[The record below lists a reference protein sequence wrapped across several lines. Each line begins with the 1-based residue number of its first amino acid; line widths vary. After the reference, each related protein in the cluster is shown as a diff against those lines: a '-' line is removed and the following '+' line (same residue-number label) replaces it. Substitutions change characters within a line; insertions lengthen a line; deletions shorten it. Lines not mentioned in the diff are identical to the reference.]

1 VTSDGDRL
9 LSKVPQVTLVFWLV
23 KICATTVGET
33 GGDAMSMS
41 LRLGYAVSTLIFLA
55 FFVVALSAQL
65 TVRRYHGWIYWLVVV
80 ATTTVGTTTSDFL
93 DRTAGLGYAKSTA
106 IELAAVIGMLITW
119 RFATGRIAVDH
130 ITDRRD
136 ETFYWVTILISN
148 TLGTAL
154 GDFTADDELGGL
166 GLGFETGALIFVGLL
181 ALVAAARFLTRIAP
195 AVLFWAAYVLTRP
208 LGATLGDTLTKPLAE
223 GGLDLDR
230 FVATAAIAGA
240 MVLILVVSHWPT
252 LKRRPPS
259 SSPPSAT
266 G

>member
-1 VTSDGDRL
+1 MARSDGDRL
-9 LSKVPQVTLVFWLV
+9 LSKVPHVTLVFWLV

-41 LRLGYAVSTLIFLA
+41 LKLGYAVSTLIFLV
-55 FFVVALSAQL
+55 FFVVALAAQL
-65 TVRRYHGWIYWLVVV
+65 TAKRYHAWIYWLVVV

-93 DRTAGLGYAKSTA
+93 DRTAGLGYMKSTA
-106 IELAAVIGMLITW
+106 IELAAVIGMLIIW
-119 RFATGRIAVDH
+119 RFATGKIAVDH
-130 ITDRRD
+130 ITDRRN

-166 GLGFETGALIFVGLL
+166 GLGFEAGALIFVGLL
-181 ALVAAARFLTRIAP
+181 ALVVAARFFTRIAP

-208 LGATLGDTLTKPLAE
+208 LGATLGDTITKPLAQ
-223 GGLDLDR
+223 GGFNLDR
-230 FVATAAIAGA
+230 FVATAAIAAA
-240 MVLILVVSHWPT
+240 MLLILVVSHWLT
-252 LKRRPPS
+252 LRRRS
-259 SSPPSAT
+259 RSSPPSET

>member
-1 VTSDGDRL
+1 MADTVDERW

-41 LRLGYAVSTLIFLA
+41 LKLGYAVSTLIFLG
-55 FFVVALSAQL
+55 FFVVALAAQL
-65 TVRRYHGWIYWLVVV
+65 MAKRYHAWIYWLVVV

-106 IELAAVIGMLITW
+106 VELAAVIGMLIIW
-119 RFATGRIAVDH
+119 RVATGKIAVDH
-130 ITDRRD
+130 ITDRRN

-181 ALVAAARFLTRIAP
+181 ALVVAARFLTKIP
-195 AVLFWAAYVLTRP
+195 AAILFWAAYVLTRP
-208 LGATLGDTLTKPLAE
+208 LGATLGDTITKPIAQ
-223 GGLDLDR
+223 GGLNLDR
-230 FVATAAIAGA
+230 FVATAAIAAA
-240 MVLILVVSHWPT
+240 MVAILVVSHWLA
-252 LKRRPPS
+252 LKRPPS
-259 SSPPSAT
+259 PSPPSAT

>member
-1 VTSDGDRL
+1 MTLNDGKAL

-41 LRLGYAVSTLIFLA
+41 LKLGYAVSTLIFLS
-55 FFVVALSAQL
+55 FFVVALAAQL
-65 TVRRYHGWIYWLVVV
+65 TAKRYHAWIYWLVVV

-93 DRTAGLGYAKSTA
+93 DRTAGLGYVKSTA
-106 IELAAVIGMLITW
+106 VELAAVIGMLIIW

-130 ITDRRD
+130 IVDRKN
-136 ETFYWVTILISN
+136 EAFYWVTILISN

-166 GLGFETGALIFVGLL
+166 GLGFEVGALIFIGLL
-181 ALVAAARFLTRIAP
+181 ALVVAARFLTKIPA

-208 LGATLGDTLTKPLAE
+208 LGATLGDTITKPLAQ
-223 GGLDLDR
+223 GGLNLDR
-230 FVATAAIAGA
+230 FAATGAIAA
-240 MVLILVVSHWPT
+240 VMVAILVVSHW
-252 LKRRPPS
+252 RRKPAPGEVL
-259 SSPPSAT
+259 P
-266 G
+266 

>member
-1 VTSDGDRL
+1 MAESDGARL

-41 LRLGYAVSTLIFLA
+41 LGLGYAVSTLIFLG
-55 FFVVALSAQL
+55 FFAIALTAQL
-65 TVRRYHGWIYWLVVV
+65 LATRHHAWIYWLVVV

-93 DRTAGLGYAKSTA
+93 DRTAGLGYMKSTV
-106 IELAAVIGMLITW
+106 IELAAVIGMLIIW

-130 ITDRRD
+130 ITDRRN

-181 ALVAAARFLTRIAP
+181 ALVVAARFFTRIAP

-208 LGATLGDTLTKPLAE
+208 LGATLGDTITKPVAQ
-223 GGLDLDR
+223 GGLNLDR
-230 FVATAAIAGA
+230 FAATAAIAGA
-240 MVLILVVSHWPT
+240 MVLILVASHW
-252 LKRRPPS
+252 LSLRRPPAP
-259 SSPPSAT
+259 SPPSAT